1 MHCNFF
7 CISLPGVRKLTV
19 PPFVHNSHPGRVVF
33 GVGSLVHLDRE
44 ISLLGAGRALVLA
57 TPEQGAQ
64 AEHLAKRLGKR
75 CAGVFAKA
83 VMHVPVETAR
93 EAREEAARLNADC
106 AIAIGGGSTTGLG
119 KAIALESSL
128 PILAIPTTYAGSEM
142 TTIYG
147 ITEGGMK
154 RTGRDARVLPR
165 TVIYDPQL
173 TLSLPPAMSAT
184 SGMNAIAH
192 AVEALY
198 AVDANPIISLMSEE
212 GIRALA
218 QGLPGVMKNP
228 QDIEARTL
236 CLYGAWLCGVA
247 LNGTSMALH
256 HKLCHTLGGSFNLG
270 HAEVH
275 TVILPHAAAYNQSA
289 APEAMARVA
298 RALEAADAAHGS
310 IAGAA
315 NAACG
320 LYDLEVKLGTPRS
333 LKEIGMPESGLDQA
347 ADLAAANPYANPVP
361 IERAAIRRLLDNAF
375 HGRKPE

>member
-1 MHCNFF
+1 MLFR
-7 CISLPGVRKLTV
+7 S
-19 PPFVHNSHPGRVVF
+19 
-33 GVGSLVHLDRE
+33 
-44 ISLLGAGRALVLA
+44 
-57 TPEQGAQ
+57 
-64 AEHLAKRLGKR
+64 
-75 CAGVFAKA
+75 GVFARA

-93 EAREEAARLNADC
+93 QARDEAQRLHADC

-147 ITEGGMK
+147 ITEGGLK
-154 RTGRDARVLPR
+154 KTGRDARVLPK
-165 TVIYDPQL
+165 TVIYDPEL
-173 TLSLPPAMSAT
+173 TLSLPPALSAS

-198 AVDANPIISLMSEE
+198 AVDANPIISMMSEE

-218 QGLPGVMKNP
+218 HGLPGVMKNP
-228 QDIEARTL
+228 LDIEARTL

-256 HKLCHTLGGSFNLG
+256 HKLCHTLGGTFNLG

-275 TVILPHAAAYNQSA
+275 TVILPHATAYNQKA

-298 RALEAADAAHGS
+298 RALGSVEAAQ
-310 IAGAA
+310 
-315 NAACG
+315 G
-320 LYDLEVKLGTPRS
+320 LYDLEVNLGTPRS
-333 LKEIGMPESGLDQA
+333 LKEIGMLESGLDQA
-347 ADLAAANPYANPVP
+347 AELAAANPYANPVP
-361 IERAAIRRLLDNAF
+361 IGRAAIRRLLDNAF